1 MNKILEKITVIS
13 SQFDNNNSPV
23 DIYCIDKIV
32 NQLKQTMVREIH
44 YPLILTCLI
53 ILFIIQLLELSIAS
67 NLSAVNDDNGY
78 ISNGNHL
85 VLDND
90 VMVTLLA
97 CYTYPPYIDFKEVE
111 ALIAL

>member
-1 MNKILEKITVIS
+1 MNKILEKIIVIS

-23 DIYCIDKIV
+23 DIYCIEKIV
-32 NQLKQTMVREIH
+32 KQLKQTMVSGI
-44 YPLILTCLI
+44 YLNFYINSSNCSV
-53 ILFIIQLLELSIAS
+53 IQLLELSIAS
-67 NLSAVNDDNGY
+67 NLSSVNDDNGY
-78 ISNGNHL
+78 VSNGNHL

-90 VMVTLLA
+90 VIVTLLA

>member
-1 MNKILEKITVIS
+1 MNKILEKIIVIS

-53 ILFIIQLLELSIAS
+53 ILFII
-67 NLSAVNDDNGY
+67 
-78 ISNGNHL
+78 
-85 VLDND
+85 
-90 VMVTLLA
+90 
-97 CYTYPPYIDFKEVE
+97 
-111 ALIAL
+111 